1 MKILVTGAGGLLGS
15 AVVSEGGRRG
25 HDMHP
30 FQRQTLDVTDKV
42 AVSAAVAECAPGT
55 VIHCAAYTNVDLAE
69 SERDVA
75 VAVNRDGTENVAR
88 AAASAGALMVYIS
101 TDFVF
106 DGRSERPYTPDDPP
120 NPINHYGRSKLAGEE
135 VVRQA
140 GGAWT
145 IVRGGWFYGE
155 GGRDFVDVILE
166 RARAGRPL
174 RVVDDQ
180 VGVPSWT
187 GSVAPALLDLIE
199 KSATGVLHLCDR
211 GEVTRVDWARAALT
225 LAGVDLEVEP
235 VSSEAFAAPAE
246 RPAYSVLNGEAA
258 EAILGRAM
266 AEWSE
271 SLRTYLEAA

>member
-1 MKILVTGAGGLLGS
+1 MRILVTGAGGLLGS
-15 AVVSEGGRRG
+15 AVVSEGGGRG
-25 HDMHP
+25 HDMHA
-30 FQRQTLDVTDKV
+30 FHRRTLDVTDEV
-42 AVSAAVAECAPGT
+42 AVSAAVAECAPDT

-69 SERDVA
+69 SERDIA
-75 VAVNRDGTENVAR
+75 MAVNRDGTSNVAR

-106 DGRSERPYTPDDPP
+106 DGRSERPYAPDDPP
-120 NPINHYGRSKLAGEE
+120 NPINHYGRSKLAGEAA
-135 VVRQA
+135 VKQA

-145 IVRGGWFYGE
+145 IVRSGWFYGE
-155 GGRDFVDVILE
+155 GGTDFVDVILE
-166 RARAGRPL
+166 RARAGGLL

-180 VGVPSWT
+180 VGAPSWT
-187 GSVAPALLDLIE
+187 GSVAPALLDLVE

-211 GEVTRVDWARAALT
+211 GEVTRVDWARAALA

-235 VSSEAFAAPAE
+235 VSSEAFAAAAE

-266 AEWSE
+266 PEWSE
-271 SLRTYLEAA
+271 SLRTYLEAV

>member
-1 MKILVTGAGGLLGS
+1 VKILVTGARGLLGS
-15 AVVSEGGRRG
+15 AVVSAGTGRG

-30 FQRQTLDVTDKV
+30 FHRRTLDVTEEAAV
-42 AVSAAVAECAPGT
+42 LAAVSECAPDT
-55 VIHCAAYTNVDLAE
+55 VIHCAAYTKVDLAE
-69 SERDVA
+69 SERDLA
-75 VAVNRDGTENVAR
+75 MAVNRDGTEHVAR

-106 DGRSERPYTPDDPP
+106 DGRSERPYTLEDPP

-135 VVRQA
+135 AVEGA
-140 GGAWT
+140 GGAWL

-155 GGRDFVDVILE
+155 GGRDFVDLILD
-166 RARAGRPL
+166 RARAGGPL

-180 VGVPSWT
+180 VGGPSWV
-187 GSVAPALLDLIE
+187 GSVAPSLLDLVE

-211 GEVTRVDWARAALT
+211 GEVTRVDWARETLA

-235 VSSEAFAAPAE
+235 VSSEAFATAAE
-246 RPAYSVLNGEAA
+246 RPGYSVLDATAA

-266 AEWSE
+266 PDWSE